1 MPGYQTRNQQVAVA
15 GVPDLFIRSLSDR
28 NQFADPF
35 GDALGQGIS
44 SASWSLFGLLWPSAL
59 QLAARLALRPVR
71 PSERILEIGCGLALA
86 SLVGHRRGADITA
99 SDCHPLAGV
108 FLEENLRLNGLA
120 AMKYLRGH
128 WAGVAA
134 WPQRDGPPVPEPVCE
149 RYDLIVGSD
158 VLYDRD
164 GTLHLA
170 AFLGRH
176 ARPGGE
182 VWIVDPD
189 RGNRP
194 AFNRVMADSGFQLHE
209 ERIDRAGSADAEAYK
224 GRLLRYDARMR

>member
-15 GVPDLFIRSLSDR
+15 GVADLVIRSLSDR

-35 GDALGQGIS
+35 GDALAQGIS
-44 SASWSLFGLLWPSAL
+44 SASWSLFGLLWPSAV
-59 QLAARLALRPVR
+59 QLAERLALRPVR

-99 SDCHPLAGV
+99 SDCHPLAGP

-120 AMKYLRGH
+120 AMKYLHGH
-128 WAGVAA
+128 WGGAA
-134 WPQRDGPPVPEPVCE
+134 VWPQRDGAPVPELVHG
-149 RYDLIVGSD
+149 RYDLIIGSD

-170 AFLGRH
+170 GFLGRH
-176 ARPGGE
+176 ASADGE

-189 RGNRP
+189 RGNRV
-194 AFNRVMADSGFQLHE
+194 AFNRAMAVAGFRLRE
-209 ERIDRAGSADAEAYK
+209 ERLDRAGMPGAGAYK
-224 GRLLRYDARMR
+224 GRLLRYDARTG